1 MQEGVSPF
9 CFESCDVF
17 WNIFDLIALD
27 LGWWIWVFWSQ
38 EAVPSGHIRWEKVKA
53 GEKRWKQVKIGEQT
67 HEGENR
73 WTINEERNQWIDSLG
88 AMQHWNKVGLVDQRA
103 EHCGEPMTANESHH
117 HNWTLGSGACHP
129 WWNPLTCGC
138 QTLEVEANAWMHHP
152 SKRGRKAVAS
162 EQETPGRQKTADPQ
176 VAAQVCKPHHVA
188 KQCWPWE
195 ARSDTQLKQMQ
206 GNETSVAP
214 VEASQQRGCDLPSS
228 APRHLDSDLTQRSVH
243 PPVSY
248 NY

>member
-152 SKRGRKAVAS
+152 SKRGGKAVAS
-162 EQETPGRQKTADPQ
+162 EQETPGRQKTADP
-176 VAAQVCKPHHVA
+176 
-188 KQCWPWE
+188 
-195 ARSDTQLKQMQ
+195 
-206 GNETSVAP
+206 
-214 VEASQQRGCDLPSS
+214 
-228 APRHLDSDLTQRSVH
+228 
-243 PPVSY
+243 
-248 NY
+248 